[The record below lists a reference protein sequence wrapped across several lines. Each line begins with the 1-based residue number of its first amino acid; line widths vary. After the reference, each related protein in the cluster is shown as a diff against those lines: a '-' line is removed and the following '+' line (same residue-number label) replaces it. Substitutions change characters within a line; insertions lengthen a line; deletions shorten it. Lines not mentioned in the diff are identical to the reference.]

1 MDIED
6 NDITIFQGKKILIVE
21 DDFFNAQY
29 LNEIL
34 EETGI
39 ETNLSE
45 TGESAIDKV
54 KSGLQF
60 DLILMD
66 IRLPGIDGYTT
77 TKLILEMHP
86 DMKIIAQ
93 TAFASSLDMK
103 KAYEAGCTDYIA
115 KPVGRDTLFSKMLK
129 IF

>member
-1 MDIED
+1 MDFDEP
-6 NDITIFQGKKILIVE
+6 DISVFQGKKILIVE

-29 LNEIL
+29 LNDIL

-39 ETNLSE
+39 GVILSE
-45 TGESAIDKV
+45 TGESAIDNV

-77 TKLILEMHP
+77 TRLILEIIP
-86 DMKIIAQ
+86 EMKIIAQ
-93 TAFASSLDMK
+93 TAFASSLDKK
-103 KAYEAGCTDYIA
+103 KAYEAGCIDYIA
-115 KPVGRDTLFSKMLK
+115 KPVSKEILFTKMLK
-129 IF
+129 LF